1 MSTAALIQT
10 SKVFPSL
17 FDACLLGEKKKFKV
31 NPNNLSV
38 KTIKLPLRNT
48 VLGNFPKNFSSL
60 K

>member
-31 NPNNLSV
+31 NPNN
-38 KTIKLPLRNT
+38 
-48 VLGNFPKNFSSL
+48 SSMKIEKFQQL
-60 K
+60 NCH